1 MYFSLKFNVWLGWI
15 DYRLGFQNLNKVPYK
30 NEIHEFAEKIWKPQ
44 IVFEN
49 NLQRK
54 ILRYQSESSFLMLT
68 KNGHWKEAPLH
79 QMDEA
84 RIFNPNETDILM
96 QTVHLLKFK
105 CSFDM
110 YFFPFDHQTCFVT
123 VSVEDTKQFY
133 FHFPSFEFS
142 FEFRSFREMD
152 VAIKIHR

>member
-1 MYFSLKFNVWLGWI
+1 M
-15 DYRLGFQNLNKVPYK
+15 
-30 NEIHEFAEKIWKPQ
+30 
-44 IVFEN
+44 
-49 NLQRK
+49 
-54 ILRYQSESSFLMLT
+54 RYQSESSFLMLT

-123 VSVEDTKQFY
+123 VSVEYAKQFY
-133 FHFPSFEFS
+133 FHFPSFELRS
-142 FEFRSFREMD
+142 FEEMD
-152 VAIKIHR
+152 VAIKINR

>member
-1 MYFSLKFNVWLGWI
+1 
-15 DYRLGFQNLNKVPYK
+15 
-30 NEIHEFAEKIWKPQ
+30 
-44 IVFEN
+44 
-49 NLQRK
+49 
-54 ILRYQSESSFLMLT
+54 MLT

-123 VSVEDTKQFY
+123 VSVEYAKQFY
-133 FHFPSFEFS
+133 FHFPSFELRS
-142 FEFRSFREMD
+142 FEEMD
-152 VAIKIHR
+152 VEKSIVKEPIFSTNIFYKYFLYVPNR